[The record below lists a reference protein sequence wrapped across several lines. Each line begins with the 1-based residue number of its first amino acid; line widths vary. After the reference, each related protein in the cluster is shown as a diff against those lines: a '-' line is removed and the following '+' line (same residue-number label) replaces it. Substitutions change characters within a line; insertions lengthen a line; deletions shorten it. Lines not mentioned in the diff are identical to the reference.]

1 MPVQLAKPAVD
12 LGIVISESERS
23 LAFYC
28 GLLGL
33 EHVADIP
40 MPVGGGGTMHRVQCG
55 DTLLKLVRF
64 DTTPPAAAGGGI
76 AGALGYRYLTMIVSN
91 LDEIMQELADSGV
104 PIAVPVTELRPG
116 VRIGMVEDPD
126 GNWVEF
132 VELTETS

>member
-40 MPVGGGGTMHRVQCG
+40 MPVGGDGTMHRVRCG

-64 DTTPPAAAGGGI
+64 DTTPPPAAGGGI

-104 PIAVPVTELRPG
+104 PVAVPVTDLRPG

-132 VELTETS
+132 VETS

>member
-1 MPVQLAKPAVD
+1 MSVQLAKSAVD

-33 EHVADIP
+33 EHVADTP
-40 MPVGGGGTMHRVQCG
+40 MPVGATGTMHRVQCG
-55 DTLLKLVRF
+55 DTLLKLVRYGE
-64 DTTPPAAAGGGI
+64 TPRPAAPGGI
-76 AGALGYRYLTMIVSN
+76 AGALGYRYLTLIVSN
-91 LDEIMQELADSGV
+91 LDEIMQECVDAGV
-104 PIAVPVTELRPG
+104 VVTVPVTEIRPG

-132 VELTETS
+132 VETS

>member
-12 LGIVISESERS
+12 LGIVISESEPS

-64 DTTPPAAAGGGI
+64 DTTPPPAVGGGM

-104 PIAVPVTELRPG
+104 PVAVPVTDLRPG

-132 VELTETS
+132 VEMS

>member
-1 MPVQLAKPAVD
+1 MPVQLAKSAID

-33 EHVADIP
+33 EHVADMP
-40 MPVGGGGTMHRVQCG
+40 MPIGGTGTMHRIQCG

-76 AGALGYRYLTMIVSN
+76 PGALGYRYLTMIVSN
-91 LDEIMQELADSGV
+91 LDEIMRELADADV
-104 PIAVPVTELRPG
+104 TVAVPVTDLRPG

-126 GNWVEF
+126 GNRVEF
-132 VELTETS
+132 VELS